1 MALTRDQILQKRKPV
16 IHTVQIDE
24 WGGDVCI
31 VLPTPRELEKFTA
44 HQSKLIE
51 AGNGSVGFLARVAI
65 FVCANEDGS
74 RMFDNSCEEALSTD
88 PMGVTALRKIHEFVA
103 PLLGWEK
110 AAKED
115 RAKNLQTTTGGD
127 STTD

>member
-31 VLPTPRELEKFTA
+31 VLPTPRELEKFAA
-44 HQSKLIE
+44 HQAKRRE
-51 AGNGSVGFLARVAI
+51 AGNGSDGFLARVAI
-65 FVCANEDGS
+65 LVCANEDGS

-88 PMGVTALRKIHEFVA
+88 PVGVIALNKINDFVS
-103 PLLGWEK
+103 PLLGWSEV
-110 AAKED
+110 ANED
-115 RAKNLQTTTGGD
+115 RAKNSQTTTGGD